1 MIRIAIV
8 DDEESILEYINKC
21 VDNSCKYLFK
31 EYEIQCFNNAN
42 DYLNAQRTAAFQIIF
57 LDICMP
63 EVNGFELSEKLR
75 DSSINQNTDIF
86 IIYITSNEQLVFQSF
101 DYHPFHF
108 IRKRED
114 KLIQNDIS
122 LVLRKVQR
130 HMSQNKTITLYLPY
144 NKTIIVQIQDIEYII
159 SDKHYAQYYLVDGTL
174 IKCREKITD
183 IENKMSDYDFLRI
196 HRSYIVNL
204 KYVIQLIL
212 TKKLVKTKSGKI
224 LELGDFYTE
233 NAKDKYRDY
242 LRSTL

>member
-8 DDEESILEYINKC
+8 DDEENMLEYINKC
-21 VDNSCKYLFK
+21 VVDSCKYIFK

-42 DYLNAQRTAAFQIIF
+42 DYLNAQKNNPFQIIF

-63 EVNGFELSEKLR
+63 ELNGFELSKKLR

-114 KLIQNDIS
+114 ELIQNDIS
-122 LVLRKVQR
+122 VVLKKVQR
-130 HMSQNKTITLYLPY
+130 HISQNKTITLNLPY
-144 NKTIIVQIQDIEYII
+144 NETITVQIQDIEYII
-159 SDKHYAQYYLVDGTL
+159 SDKHYAQYYLVDGNL

-183 IENKMSDYDFLRI
+183 IENKMFNFDFLRI

-204 KYVIQLIL
+204 KYVIQLIPA
-212 TKKLVKTKSGKI
+212 KKLVKMKSGKI
-224 LELGDFYTE
+224 LDLGDNYTE
-233 NAKDKYRDY
+233 NARDKYRDY
-242 LRSTL
+242 LRSIL